1 MKKSE
6 KEKEWKFSWE
16 NDLKRIEVDIF
27 SQQRL
32 VQIATYWKQKIK
44 STFCHL
50 LLLIPKQWIANNRN
64 GWRTL
69 FIKSDIE
76 AAF

>member
-6 KEKEWKFSWE
+6 KETEWKFSWE

-32 VQIATYWKQKIK
+32 VQIATYV
-44 STFCHL
+44 L
-50 LLLIPKQWIANNRN
+50 
-64 GWRTL
+64 
-69 FIKSDIE
+69 E
-76 AAF
+76 AKN

>member
-1 MKKSE
+1 MEKSE

-32 VQIATYWKQKIK
+32 VQIATYV
-44 STFCHL
+44 L
-50 LLLIPKQWIANNRN
+50 
-64 GWRTL
+64 
-69 FIKSDIE
+69 E
-76 AAF
+76 AKN